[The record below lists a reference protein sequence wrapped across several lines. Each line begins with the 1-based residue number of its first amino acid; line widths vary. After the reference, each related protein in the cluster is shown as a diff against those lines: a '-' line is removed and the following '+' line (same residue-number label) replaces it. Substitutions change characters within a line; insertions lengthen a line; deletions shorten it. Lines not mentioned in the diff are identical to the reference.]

1 MAGLIK
7 QLLLDYAINRLPF
20 EQKTD
25 IATAIHSL
33 QQSKVLSNSDMLL
46 LDDYLSGYTAKE
58 IAEQRTDITENIEQN
73 LMRII
78 HAIEHASGYTDKKFI
93 RRIEQNK
100 KYSKTK
106 IEVLEFYLQ
115 KYGKRFISHEPTKE
129 YNNEMG

>member
-33 QQSKVLSNSDMLL
+33 QQSRVLSDADLLL
-46 LDDYLSGYTAKE
+46 LDDYLSGYTVAE
-58 IAEQRTDITENIEQN
+58 IAEQRIDITENIEKN
-73 LMRII
+73 LIRII
-78 HAIEHASGYTDKKFI
+78 HAIEHASGYTDINFI
-93 RRIEQNK
+93 RRIRQEK

-106 IEVLEFYLQ
+106 IPALERYLH
-115 KYGKRFISHEPTKE
+115 KYGQMFISHEPMKE
-129 YNNEMG
+129 YTNG